1 MLSRSWRNSIFGLG
15 FFIAGAAS
23 ATLAAPLWR
32 VGVSTAFQEQ
42 YATLTYRCDY
52 AMRDHLIA
60 KQRLD
65 QNPTSEN
72 VDALRQ
78 MELGLISCQDYDL
91 MRKRLMQWGLTEND
105 LSEMALV
112 AVEQRAENLA
122 DVVRIHEIRY

>member
-1 MLSRSWRNSIFGLG
+1 M
-15 FFIAGAAS
+15 
-23 ATLAAPLWR
+23 AAPLWR
-32 VGVSTAFQEQ
+32 VGVSAAFQEQ

-72 VDALRQ
+72 VDALRE

-91 MRKRLMQWGLTEND
+91 MRKRLIQWGLSEND
-105 LSEMALV
+105 LSEMALM